1 MFTTTSLAADPTGFA
16 KLSPQAK
23 QLALA
28 ASRRKRRFL
37 DAFAESGLVYHACER
52 ARISHGTV
60 CTWRREDPEFNLL
73 YQEHLDAAIETFAK
87 EAVRRGRDGWLEPVY
102 QGGKK
107 VGSIR
112 KYSDRLLELVLKA
125 KLPEY
130 RQASVKHEHSGPAG
144 GPIVVTNVI
153 EGYSDA
159 ELAEVNRML
168 ESKGIKVLPD
178 VIDVTPK

>member
-1 MFTTTSLAADPTGFA
+1 MFSDASPALDADRLSPPPIVNGRA
-16 KLSPQAK
+16 KLTTLRRQRTF
-23 QLALA
+23 LTALA
-28 ASRRKRRFL
+28 DAGMLLQACQRAKVSRNTVFEWRR
-37 DAFAESGLVYHACER
+37 DPAFAAL
-52 ARISHGTV
+52 
-60 CTWRREDPEFNLL
+60 F
-73 YQEHLDAAIETFAK
+73 QEAIDHAIETFAR

-130 RQASVKHEHSGPAG
+130 RQASVRHEVTGAGG

-168 ESKGIKVLPD
+168 ESRGIKVLPD